1 MNYYEILG
9 LDIHAN
15 SSAIETALD
24 TRYDQWRALVTN
36 HDPKVVSEA
45 NQALMTIEDIRKTL
59 LDSSKRN
66 EYDRALKSI
75 GGLEDLSLGSS
86 TTGVGSGFMA
96 PPRPRPVGQ
105 TGLQG
110 ETEDVNIWNCPSCK
124 KKYPAGTR
132 FCKACGSQMGVE
144 CPDCG
149 KLTYVSSKYCIDCG
163 IEINEAQRRK
173 ELLEIERQKEYRRQ
187 SLLEPIRKKATV
199 AKQFSS
205 MWWWIHPGLGLFI
218 WAIGLYNAN
227 SGLKLPPVMGDEQYR
242 QVLINVKKK
251 TALSLGVILV
261 FIVLALIIGLIG
273 SIFSAIGSL

>member
-24 TRYDQWRALVTN
+24 TQYDQWRALVTN

-110 ETEDVNIWNCPSCK
+110 EIEDVNIWNCPSCK

-132 FCKACGSQMGVE
+132 FCKSCGNQLGVD
-144 CPDCG
+144 CPSCGRLTSMHNRFCQDCG
-149 KLTYVSSKYCIDCG
+149 VDIQAAIK
-163 IEINEAQRRK
+163 
-173 ELLEIERQKEYRRQ
+173 QKEAEARIAEKKRVQQLQENEYLSQIRSKVDQ
-187 SLLEPIRKKATV
+187 AEKFSKLSL
-199 AKQFSS
+199 
-205 MWWWIHPGLGLFI
+205 WIFPPLGLI
-218 WAIGLYNAN
+218 LWPIGLYHSIA
-227 SGLKLPPVMGDEQYR
+227 GLNLPPVPGDEYYR
-242 QVLINVKKK
+242 KDLKIMRLK
-251 TALSLGVILV
+251 TAISLAILL
-261 FIVLALIIGLIG
+261 FFFASALCN
-273 SIFSAIGSL
+273 